1 MQLKIESF
9 RNCFS
14 GLFIFINFHLRVTS
28 LIHLLDDTAQNF
40 IPRKL
45 RYRAK
50 EIMSCT
56 DNCAKE
62 TTAARSRC
70 QFGEEEL
77 ANCAKQPSL
86 ISVEPL
92 GPFLESPDNFTGP
105 KPCFKI
111 LKKMFKNVRIIE
123 RVLAQK
129 AIISI

>member
-45 RYRAK
+45 RCRAK

-62 TTAARSRC
+62 T
-70 QFGEEEL
+70 
-77 ANCAKQPSL
+77 KQQLLVVVVSL
-86 ISVEPL
+86 E
-92 GPFLESPDNFTGP
+92 
-105 KPCFKI
+105 
-111 LKKMFKNVRIIE
+111 KKNSQI
-123 RVLAQK
+123 AQN
-129 AIISI
+129 SQV

>member
-14 GLFIFINFHLRVTS
+14 GLFIFINFHFRATS

-62 TTAARSRC
+62 T
-70 QFGEEEL
+70 
-77 ANCAKQPSL
+77 KQRLLVVVVSL
-86 ISVEPL
+86 E
-92 GPFLESPDNFTGP
+92 
-105 KPCFKI
+105 
-111 LKKMFKNVRIIE
+111 KKNSQI
-123 RVLAQK
+123 AQN
-129 AIISI
+129 SQV